1 MRDLLNVPS
10 SFFKPNLFDE
20 LFDGFF
26 YPQNREERSVS
37 NLLIP
42 LADIIETEYAYSV
55 HVELPGLKKDDV
67 NIDFNNNM
75 LTISGESTTS
85 DNEEK
90 DGKIIHQERHQ
101 RNYRRTMRVP
111 RHVDVENIHAEFK
124 DGLLEVVLPKI
135 ADSDKGGEVKIEVK

>member
-26 YPQNREERSVS
+26 YPQEREERSVS

-42 LADIIETEYAYSV
+42 LADIVETEYAYSV
-55 HVELPGLKKDDV
+55 RVELPGLKKDDV
-67 NIDFNNNM
+67 NINFNNNT

-85 DNEEK
+85 DKEAKE
-90 DGKIIHQERHQ
+90 GKVIHQERHQ
-101 RNYRRTMRVP
+101 RSYRRTMRVP
-111 RHVDVENIHAEFK
+111 RHVDIENIHAEFK

-135 ADSDKGGEVKIEVK
+135 EDGDKGSEVEIKVK